1 MLSRRSFFAAAAG
14 ALAGAAG
21 VANAASVTGVDLA
34 AGPDMAMMVIY
45 DPGGALLAI
54 DDWANDAGV
63 APSTI
68 NEATRAEAR
77 FARMQEIFR
86 YIRSQELPPWPYPS
100 FEPNDLTREQLA
112 ANLPVIG
119 VDKLS
124 KEAPAQRKL
133 RLECEKPV
141 PKKETT
147 TQFLRRLSLP
157 CPGRLE

>member
-1 MLSRRSFFAAAAG
+1 MEGKPMLSRRSFFAAAAG

-21 VANAASVTGVDLA
+21 VAVYLNCTGENIPDGA
-34 AGPDMAMMVIY
+34 AGV
-45 DPGGALLAI
+45 
-54 DDWANDAGV
+54 
-63 APSTI
+63 
-68 NEATRAEAR
+68 EC
-77 FARMQEIFR
+77 

-124 KEAPAQRKL
+124 KETPAQRKL